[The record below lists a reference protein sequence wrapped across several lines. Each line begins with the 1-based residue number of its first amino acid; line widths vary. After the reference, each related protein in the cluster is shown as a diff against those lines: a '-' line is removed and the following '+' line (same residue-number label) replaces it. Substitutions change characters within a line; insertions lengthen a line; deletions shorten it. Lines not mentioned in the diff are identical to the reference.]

1 MNNMKPSKK
10 KKNTYTIA
18 FNGMID
24 MGLFA
29 YCKQTPMPLITIN
42 GQKQETNTGWI
53 KSKEFPNPYANEMA
67 QRHIENTHKLGEKI
81 ATTIIE
87 YLDKETN
94 KPVVQLYPSAETYI
108 FPQYKTTDYKK
119 HLNHATR
126 RDLQHEIEQR
136 LIILNSIK
144 AR

>member
-18 FNGMID
+18 FNSMID

-94 KPVVQLYPSAETYI
+94 KPVVQLYPSAFYI
-108 FPQYKTTDYKK
+108 FEDYKK
-119 HLNHATR
+119 DYMSHLNHATR
-126 RDLQHEIEQR
+126 HDLQHEIKKR
-136 LIILNSIK
+136 ITVLNNIK
-144 AR
+144 TK

>member
-1 MNNMKPSKK
+1 MKPSKK

-67 QRHIENTHKLGEKI
+67 QRYIENAHKLGEKI

-94 KPVVQLYPSAETYI
+94 KPVVQLYPTTMHVFDGYE
-108 FPQYKTTDYKK
+108 QDYKTR
-119 HLNHATR
+119 LNHATR
-126 RDLQHEIEQR
+126 RDLQHEIEKR
-136 LIILNSIK
+136 MAILNNTK
-144 AR
+144 VK